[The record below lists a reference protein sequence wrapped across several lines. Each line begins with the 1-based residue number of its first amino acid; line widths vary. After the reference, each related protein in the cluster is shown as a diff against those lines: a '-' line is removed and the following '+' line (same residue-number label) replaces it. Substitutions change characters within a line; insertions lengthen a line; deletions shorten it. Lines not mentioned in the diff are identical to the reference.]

1 MRYLILRRLVQCG
14 ILVLFAANTW
24 ILKGNLSASRLF
36 NTIPLSD
43 PFAALQ
49 VFLASLHVEIT
60 ALLGALLVL
69 CVYGL
74 FLGRAFCAWVCPVNM
89 IVDFA
94 AWVRRKLQ
102 FRGVHLG
109 LPKNLRYVL
118 LILSLILSFVLATPA
133 FESVS
138 FIGVVQRG
146 IILGTASWLIVALLL
161 FCVDAFLG
169 DKIICS
175 KLCPLGAFYA
185 LTSRYA
191 LLKVKHDAMRCT
203 KCELCWDICPERQVL
218 WMVGLKSVSVNSGEC
233 TRCGR
238 CIEVCEDDALGFS
251 ILDLKGSFKKKD
263 LD

>member
-1 MRYLILRRLVQCG
+1 MRYLVLRRLTQCG
-14 ILVLFAANTW
+14 ILILFIANTF
-24 ILKGNLSASRLF
+24 ILQGNLSSSKLF
-36 NTIPLSD
+36 STIPLSD

-49 VFLASLHVEIT
+49 VFLASLHVEIS

-69 CVYGL
+69 CIYGL

-94 AWVRRKLQ
+94 AWFRRKLE

-109 LPKNLRYVL
+109 LPKNLRYIL
-118 LILSLILSFVLATPA
+118 LVLSLILSFVLATPA

-138 FIGVVQRG
+138 FIGVIQRG
-146 IILGTASWLIVALLL
+146 IILGTASWIIVALLL

-169 DKIICS
+169 DQIICS
-175 KLCPLGAFYA
+175 KLCPLGAFYS
-185 LTSRYA
+185 LVGRYA
-191 LLKVKHDAMRCT
+191 LLKVQHNALRCT
-203 KCELCWDICPERQVL
+203 KCDLCFEICPERQVL

-238 CIEVCEDDALGFS
+238 CIEVCADDALEFS
-251 ILDLKGSFKKKD
+251 ILDLKGSFKANK
-263 LD
+263 L